1 MIQSV
6 NKHSFT
12 SSFHIVIIFFKVNV
26 FFLPYRPSEDCSEI
40 LGKSVDSGHLFF
52 FFFYIYM
59 KWKHLMFYLSTYRF
73 IVRILNLTD
82 DLLFLV
88 GMDFY
93 HEC

>member
-12 SSFHIVIIFFKVNV
+12 SSFHIVIIFFKINV

-40 LGKSVDSGHLFF
+40 LGKGVDSGHLCFF
-52 FFFYIYM
+52 FFIHM

-82 DLLFLV
+82 DI
-88 GMDFY
+88 FY
-93 HEC
+93 F